1 MWSFGKRIDAYT
13 LSQIIRQRKD
23 YKPGIPIRL
32 LSCST
37 GNTDNTGDC
46 VAQIVANELGVIV
59 KAPDDILYIFENG
72 RISIG
77 NQNKVKMRT
86 FYPRK

>member
-1 MWSFGKRIDAYT
+1 M
-13 LSQIIRQRKD
+13 
-23 YKPGIPIRL
+23 PIRL

-46 VAQIVANELGVIV
+46 VAQIVANELGVV
-59 KAPDDILYIFENG
+59 VEAPDGILYAFENG
-72 RISIG
+72 SISIG
-77 NQNKVKMRT
+77 DKNEGKMKL